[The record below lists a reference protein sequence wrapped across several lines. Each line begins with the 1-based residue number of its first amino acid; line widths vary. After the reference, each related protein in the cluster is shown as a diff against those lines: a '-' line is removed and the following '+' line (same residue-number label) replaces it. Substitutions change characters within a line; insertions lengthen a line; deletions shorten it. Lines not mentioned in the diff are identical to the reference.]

1 MTNLRQTQVSVPD
14 PPPHFHR
21 GRTKG
26 RHLKHFRIKCYF
38 LFLVQVFFS
47 MPPPKPR
54 NAPLKDSVVAY
65 LTLKAHFAIAD
76 NYPNNWSTSSSSVPE
91 GNSSPGVIED
101 STQVQM
107 LVAFEK
113 SVKNIQHTLF
123 VFICKGFNLT
133 FKPTFAQRT
142 VRAEVPTTAL
152 T

>member
-1 MTNLRQTQVSVPD
+1 
-14 PPPHFHR
+14 
-21 GRTKG
+21 
-26 RHLKHFRIKCYF
+26 
-38 LFLVQVFFS
+38 

-101 STQVQM
+101 RM

-113 SVKNIQHTLF
+113 SVELAEIQMRSHEIQMRSQARDDAIRTIREMLD
-123 VFICKGFNLT
+123 T
-133 FKPTFAQRT
+133 FGDEMSPEEMQSHRT
-142 VRAEVPTTAL
+142 RLRALHSEKLAGAGGAGGAGGPAPH
-152 T
+152 